1 MPELPEVET
10 VKRRLQSV
18 LLNQVI
24 VKLETLHLK
33 SFSGN
38 SQKLIGKKIIKI
50 SRRAKLIRLE
60 LDHQENLLIH
70 LKMTGQLIFISDELK
85 LGGGHPTADWLND
98 LPTKHTRAIISFKSG
113 AKLFFNDMRIFGWIR
128 ELSDQQVEQEL
139 DRFGPDA
146 IDDQFTANYLQLKL
160 KKRRIPIKQAIM
172 LGEVVAGVGNIYASE
187 ALFLAGINPISPAGE
202 LKLKQ
207 LEIMVDAIKQVIS
220 EAIKYGGTTF
230 DGKFVNINGLAGAY
244 QTRLKVYGKAGDTCP
259 NCEDTIKKIKI
270 GNRGTYFCPECQ
282 K

>member
-24 VKLETLHLK
+24 VKLETLHPK

-98 LPTKHTRAIISFKSG
+98 LPTKHTRVIISFKSG

-128 ELSDQQVEQEL
+128 EFSDQQVEQEL

-146 IDDQFTANYLQLKL
+146 IDNQFTANYLQLKL

-187 ALFLAGINPISPAGE
+187 ALFLAGINPITPAGE

-207 LEIMVDAIKQVIS
+207 LEIMVDAIKQVIR

-244 QTRLKVYGKAGDTCP
+244 QTRLKVYGKAGNKCP